1 MDAAAANK
9 IDRNL
14 YHDSTYEIVSVL
26 RSKTTPRARLAVL
39 LFKIEPASL
48 GFNFVLIGI
57 YNCKN
62 TPTMSNCARLSRMT
76 LVRQVSGR
84 IGKSS
89 RRHLAS
95 FS

>member
-1 MDAAAANK
+1 M
-9 IDRNL
+9 
-14 YHDSTYEIVSVL
+14 VVL
-26 RSKTTPRARLAVL
+26 RKILAA
-39 LFKIEPASL
+39 ASL

-84 IGKSS
+84 IAKSS